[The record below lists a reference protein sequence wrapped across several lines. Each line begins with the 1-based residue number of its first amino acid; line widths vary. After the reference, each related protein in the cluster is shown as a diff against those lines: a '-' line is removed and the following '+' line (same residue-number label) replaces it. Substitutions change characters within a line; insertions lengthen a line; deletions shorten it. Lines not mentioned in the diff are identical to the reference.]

1 MGRDTD
7 FFILHKEI
15 ARTELYPVLIS
26 SDSFTE
32 SFKEFLI
39 RRKTICDDDYDVR
52 YESIVEKVSTDIKS
66 ILPSELFELTYW
78 LGEIG
83 YDYEGK
89 GIELLFNLHGTTA
102 YSFMFQYG
110 NFKDYYPLDEFY
122 EAWSGKRVD
131 PKDFIRFL
139 DYMILLMGKISASQI
154 TGSEYGLTDAEKEYI
169 SVLQEAY
176 SDEKLLQE
184 IIDAE
189 FEYLKKEFITYIENG
204 SESKTS
210 PEVNCVYWASG
221 FLDSCIE
228 MKARIA
234 ETGTMILIVDSI

>member
-1 MGRDTD
+1 MGRDTN

-15 ARTELYPVLIS
+15 AKAELYPVLIS
-26 SDSFTE
+26 SDQFAE

-52 YESIVEKVSTDIKS
+52 YESIIQKVSTDINN
-66 ILPSELFELTYW
+66 ILPSELFELIYW

-89 GIELLFNLHGTTA
+89 GIEELFYLHGTTA

-110 NFKDYYPLDEFY
+110 NFTDHYPLDELF
-122 EAWSGKRVD
+122 EAWSGKTVN
-131 PKDFIRFL
+131 PKDFMRFL
-139 DYMILLMGKISASQI
+139 DYMILLMARISASQI
-154 TGSEYGLTDAEKEYI
+154 TGSEYGLSDDEKEYI
-169 SVLQEAY
+169 ETLQQSY
-176 SDEKLLQE
+176 KDEKLLWD

-189 FEYLKKEFITYIENG
+189 FEYLKKEFTTYIDSG
-204 SESKTS
+204 SESRPS
-210 PEVNCVYWASG
+210 PEVNCVYWSSG

-228 MKARIA
+228 MKSRIA
-234 ETGTMILIVDSI
+234 ETGTMVLIVDSI